1 MNGRDAQVDMT
12 QVAAAKD
19 GDREAMDALVAE
31 HLQLVYSIAGH
42 ALSSAADVDDVVQE
56 TMLRVVRDLDR
67 LRDPDRFRSWLVAV
81 TLNQIRDHYRR
92 NHAAPAPLDEYEE
105 RPDPE
110 AEFVEVSLSRL
121 QVAEQRREVD
131 EAARWLAPADR
142 ELLALWTLERAGH
155 LTRTEV
161 AEALQL
167 EAHVV
172 TVRISRLKTRLEAVR
187 PLVRALAT
195 EPRCAG
201 ITQAAE
207 GWSGEPGPLWRKRFL
222 RHLEDCARCR
232 RGASDALPIERILI
246 GAALLAVPVGF
257 LPRLLSTLHTPA
269 AQITAG
275 SPLAAVSPFRRVANF
290 ASAKPALMATS
301 AAVACVLG
309 VAGVLTFTP
318 SAPPPVAQAADA
330 FVAPSVSLTSTSSPE
345 PTVTPSP
352 SETESSEPS
361 ESSEPAPSTTR
372 STKSTPPKPPRSSAA
387 ADQVLALINETRADA
402 GLPALRVDPALV
414 TAAGKH
420 NQEMAGGCGLSHQ
433 CPGEPGLGERET
445 AAGAK
450 WRTCGENVGT
460 GGPVA
465 DSNDAITRMALGL
478 TQSMIDEKPPNDGH
492 RKNILSS
499 SFTRIGIVVT
509 RDARGSVWLTH
520 DFAG

>member
-1 MNGRDAQVDMT
+1 MNGRERHAQVDMT
-12 QVAAAKD
+12 QVTAAKA
-19 GDREAMDALVAE
+19 GDRQAMDALVAE

-92 NHAAPAPLDEYEE
+92 RNAAPAPLDGYEE

-110 AEFVEVSLSRL
+110 AEFVEVALSRL
-121 QVAEQRREVD
+121 HVAEQRREVD

-187 PLVRALAT
+187 PLVRALAA

-201 ITQAAE
+201 LEQAAE
-207 GWSGEPGPLWRKRFL
+207 GWSGEPGSLWRKRFL
-222 RHLEDCARCR
+222 RHLEECPRCR
-232 RGASDALPIERILI
+232 RGTSDALPIERILI
-246 GAALLAVPVGF
+246 GAALLVIPVGY
-257 LPRLLSTLHTPA
+257 LPRLLSNLHETA
-269 AQITAG
+269 AQAAG
-275 SPLAAVSPFRRVANF
+275 VPLASVSPLRRVAQL
-290 ASAKPALMATS
+290 ASAKPALIATG
-301 AAVACVLG
+301 AAVVCALG
-309 VAGVLTFTP
+309 VVGVLTLTP
-318 SAPPPVAQAADA
+318 ADRPPVAQAADA
-330 FVAPSVSLTSTSSPE
+330 FVAPSVSLTSEPSPE
-345 PTVTPSP
+345 PTATSTPA
-352 SETESSEPS
+352 ETETS
-361 ESSEPAPSTTR
+361 ESSEPPPSTTT
-372 STKSTPPKPPRSSAA
+372 TKSTTTTSAKPRASTAA
-387 ADQVLALINETRADA
+387 EKVLALINDTRADA

-420 NQEMAGGCGLSHQ
+420 NQAMADGCGLSHQ
-433 CPGEPGLGERET
+433 CPGEPGLGDRET
-445 AAGAK
+445 AAGVK
-450 WRTCGENVGT
+450 WSTCGENVGT

-509 RDARGSVWLTH
+509 RDARGTVWLTH

>member
-1 MNGRDAQVDMT
+1 MNGRERHAQVDMT
-12 QVAAAKD
+12 QVTAARA
-19 GDREAMDALVAE
+19 GDREAMDALVAD
-31 HLQLVYSIAGH
+31 HLQLVYSITGH

-110 AEFVEVSLSRL
+110 AEFVEVALSRL

-187 PLVRALAT
+187 PLVRALAA
-195 EPRCAG
+195 EPRCPG

-222 RHLEDCARCR
+222 RHLEDCSRCR
-232 RGASDALPIERILI
+232 RGAFDALPIERILI
-246 GAALLAVPVGF
+246 GAALLSVPAGF
-257 LPRLLSTLHTPA
+257 LPRVLSSLHEPA
-269 AQITAG
+269 QLAAG
-275 SPLAAVSPFRRVANF
+275 APLASVSPFRRVANF
-290 ASAKPALMATS
+290 ASAKPALVATG
-301 AAVACVLG
+301 AAVACAIG
-309 VAGVLTFTP
+309 VAGVLTLTP
-318 SAPPPVAQAADA
+318 SSPPPVAQAADA
-330 FVAPSVSLTSTSSPE
+330 FVAPSVSVTSEPSPE

-352 SETESSEPS
+352 TETESS
-361 ESSEPAPSTTR
+361 ESSEPAPSTTTPP
-372 STKSTPPKPPRSSAA
+372 STTKTTPPKPRGSTAA
-387 ADQVLALINETRADA
+387 EKVLALINDTRADA

-433 CPGEPGLGERET
+433 CPGEPGLGERAT

-450 WRTCGENVGT
+450 WSTCGENVGT

-465 DSNDAITRMALGL
+465 DSADAITRMALGL

-509 RDARGSVWLTH
+509 RDARGTVWLTH